1 LISRSQDDEDP
12 DLAELGALL
21 TSDRA
26 RPGCLSLSALDG
38 FLAAVLAGP
47 ERVSPEEWLPMVWGE
62 GEPAWA
68 DRDEAWRVFD
78 AIRARHDQVDR
89 QLEEDPDA
97 YAPIFRTLHDGT
109 VTAADWARGFLMG
122 VDLRPSRWDAL
133 TASAEG
139 MRYFVTIVSQ
149 LPDWDKRIKVVA
161 KVGSAKIRGFRREG
175 RRFIPLCVVEI
186 RRFWSRRCGGGRA
199 RREVGCRPMVN

>member
-1 LISRSQDDEDP
+1 LISRPQDDEDP
-12 DLAELGALL
+12 DLAELCALL
-21 TSDRA
+21 ASDRA
-26 RPGCLSLSALDG
+26 RPGCLNLSALDG
-38 FLAAVLAGP
+38 FLAAILAGP

-68 DRDEAWRVFD
+68 DRAEAWRVFD
-78 AIRARHDQVDR
+78 AVRARHDQVAR

-109 VTAADWARGFLMG
+109 VTAADWARGFLVG
-122 VDLRPSRWDAL
+122 VGLRSPRWDAL

-139 MRYFVTIVSQ
+139 MRFLVTIVSQ
-149 LPDWDKRIKVVA
+149 LPDWDERIVAQVGGA
-161 KVGSAKIRGFRREG
+161 KVREFRREG

-186 RRFWSRRCGGGRA
+186 RRFWSRRCGGSRT
-199 RREVGCRPMVN
+199 RREVGCRPMLN

>member
-1 LISRSQDDEDP
+1 LISRLQDDGDP

-21 TSDRA
+21 ASDRA
-26 RPGCLSLSALDG
+26 RPGCLGLSALDG

-68 DRDEAWRVFD
+68 DRDEAWRAFE
-78 AIRARHDQVDR
+78 AIRARHDQVAR

-109 VTAADWARGFLMG
+109 VTAADWARGFLVG
-122 VDLRPSRWDAL
+122 VGLRPSLWDAL

-139 MRYFVTIVSQ
+139 MRFLVTIVSQ
-149 LPDWDKRIKVVA
+149 LPDWDERIVA
-161 KVGSAKIRGFRREG
+161 KVGSAEVRKFRREG

-186 RRFWSRRCGGGRA
+186 RRFWSRRRGSSQA
-199 RREVGCRPMVN
+199 RPEVGCRSTLN